1 MTILRST
8 NCIITYDKAYNDV
21 NANTF
26 RIRAIKKGEGGGD
39 VIASDREKRDVK
51 EIFDKRGGGA
61 IILILPRFD

>member
-1 MTILRST
+1 MMLT
-8 NCIITYDKAYNDV
+8 
-21 NANTF
+21 NTF
-26 RIRAIKKGEGGGD
+26 RIEQLRRAREGGD